1 MSELI
6 PDEANVLY
14 HSQRNAKGRAGR
26 PVTSGIIWREILSGI
41 WRYRAEGVKFRR
53 DDIVT
58 GPGGSQICL
67 VDPSGN
73 LVELFQ
79 PAK

>member
-1 MSELI
+1 MKSGMSGLI

-41 WRYRAEGVKFRR
+41 WRYRAELNPPRNQFTEGF
-53 DDIVT
+53 
-58 GPGGSQICL
+58 
-67 VDPSGN
+67 
-73 LVELFQ
+73 
-79 PAK
+79 